1 MSFVLCL
8 YFILNTVDWV
18 DVPLDHVPCRAF
30 HLVDEDSYANSLK
43 DEEQGEHTDSREKPQ
58 EESLILFTS
67 IVLTI

>member
-30 HLVDEDSYANSLK
+30 HLEDEDSYANSLK
-43 DEEQGEHTDSREKPQ
+43 DEEQGEQTDS
-58 EESLILFTS
+58 
-67 IVLTI
+67 